1 MLKDDLT
8 GQKFGRLTAIEFIP
22 DNHKWLCKCDCGNY
36 KEVVTSKLT
45 SLHTKSCGCLK
56 NKYKITVRRIF
67 SIWRNMLARCYIDSK
82 RKDADYYAQK
92 GIRVCEEWKTYESF
106 EKWALE
112 NGYDENLTI
121 DRIDEN
127 GDYEPN
133 NCQWITIAE
142 QQRKKKCNR
151 WLSYKGT
158 NKILSDWAN
167 ELNIPLKTLAD
178 RIDKLGYSFE
188 EAINKKPGLNKN
200 SVILIYEGKEV
211 NLTMLSKVCGISVS
225 TVSKHIKQ
233 GDSVEQIVELANK
246 INRTRKRG

>member
-67 SIWRNMLARCYIDSK
+67 SIWRNMLARCSIDSK

-151 WLSYKGT
+151 WFSHKGT